1 MVFGMMS
8 VSLVIVIEF
17 VTIIAV
23 LALVSGENHIVFA
36 VPCRCG
42 VWHMAP
48 STMAEC
54 VCVCVCVFLAVSLY
68 DDFVELFH
76 FTKANSVDMSLT
88 GSCGASK
95 SPEAATTWL
104 RFSHMP
110 V

>member
-54 VCVCVCVFLAVSLY
+54 VCVCVCVFGSFSL
-68 DDFVELFH
+68 
-76 FTKANSVDMSLT
+76 
-88 GSCGASK
+88 
-95 SPEAATTWL
+95 
-104 RFSHMP
+104 
-110 V
+110 